1 MNTVEP
7 RTVPQDFIHPILP
20 DRQRQ
25 EFIEHDPLIV
35 PPDLLLGLLE
45 DFLGGTTGIGR
56 VGAQPI
62 DDSIMKFQHG
72 EMKLADEQ
80 ILIVSAVCDD
90 RIVVGIA
97 GQIEPLSP
105 FSGNLLR
112 PGMAST
118 LNLMS
123 PELVSYSSGDPAGP
137 FP

>member
-1 MNTVEP
+1 M
-7 RTVPQDFIHPILP
+7 
-20 DRQRQ
+20 
-25 EFIEHDPLIV
+25 

-45 DFLGGTTGIGR
+45 DLLGGSTGIGR

-62 DDSIMKFQHG
+62 DDGIVKLQHG

-80 ILIVSAVCDD
+80 ILIVSTVRDD

-97 GQIEPLSP
+97 GQIEPLP
-105 FSGNLLR
+105 PLFEKPAPN
-112 PGMAST
+112 PEMAST